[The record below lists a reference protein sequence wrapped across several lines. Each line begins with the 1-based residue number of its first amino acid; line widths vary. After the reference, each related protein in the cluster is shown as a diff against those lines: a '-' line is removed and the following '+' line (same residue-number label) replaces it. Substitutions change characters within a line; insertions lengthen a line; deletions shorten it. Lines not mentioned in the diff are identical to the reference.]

1 MSFTTNCIDNTI
13 SGNLEAN
20 KSEYVLNFSCMSFKV
35 KSIDGLYEK
44 IKSIVELSNEDE
56 GVSVKIGTGV
66 DSGIIKI
73 YTQDTDILKRASSGL
88 FDLLELSYSTAE
100 HHPYWAILYNA
111 TEILKTILD
120 KWQLDFNKDEII
132 DMSWRIDEM
141 KSALHKI
148 DTS

>member
-1 MSFTTNCIDNTI
+1 MYNTI
-13 SGNLEAN
+13 PRNLQAN
-20 KSEYVLNFSCMSFKV
+20 KSQMAETSSSMSFKV
-35 KSIDGLYEK
+35 SSINTLYEK

-56 GVSVKIGTGV
+56 GVSVKIVTDI

-73 YTQDTDILKRASSGL
+73 YGQDTDIIKTASSGL
-88 FDLLELSYSTAE
+88 NDLLELSYSTAE

-120 KWQLDFNKDEII
+120 KWDSDFSEDEIN

-141 KSALHKI
+141 RTALHRI
-148 DTS
+148 EPR